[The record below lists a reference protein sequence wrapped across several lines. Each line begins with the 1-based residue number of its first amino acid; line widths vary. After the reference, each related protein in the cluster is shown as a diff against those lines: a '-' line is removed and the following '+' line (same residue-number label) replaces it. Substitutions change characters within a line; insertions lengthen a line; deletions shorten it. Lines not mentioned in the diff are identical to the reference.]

1 MSGTPPLSDD
11 YCASALR
18 DARRFSGT
26 YDQGTSGTLA
36 AHTARLLKE
45 RERLLTTIQKLENE
59 NAAMRSAV
67 KDRIG
72 EQMPGTIDLE
82 QAWGAH
88 KARHQETM
96 KAAAAGA
103 ASSCRVF
110 AAKPP
115 AEAAVSP
122 AEELCQKTSE
132 VIRDRRPKYGGPRAH
147 FARTVGMVNAA
158 FSGVLKRPLTEAD
171 WATIMILD
179 KVARYMGPT
188 STVDGPIDIAGYA
201 ACLYE
206 VSQPE

>member
-26 YDQGTSGTLA
+26 FDQGTSGTLA

-67 KDRIG
+67 NDRIG
-72 EQMPGTIDLE
+72 EPVPATIDLDK
-82 QAWGAH
+82 AWATH

-96 KAAAAGA
+96 KAAGS

-110 AAKPP
+110 SAKPP
-115 AEAAVSP
+115 AESTVSP
-122 AEELCQKTSE
+122 AEELCKKTSE
-132 VIRDRRPKYGGPRAH
+132 VIRDRRPKYGGPRQH

>member
-1 MSGTPPLSDD
+1 MAGTLPLTDD

-67 KDRIG
+67 QDRIG
-72 EQMPGTIDLE
+72 EPVPATIDLE
-82 QAWGAH
+82 AAWGTH
-88 KARHQETM
+88 KARHLETM
-96 KAAAAGA
+96 KAAGAGA

-110 AAKPP
+110 SAKPP
-115 AEAAVSP
+115 AAAAVSP
-122 AEELCQKTSE
+122 AEELCEKTAE
-132 VIRDRRPKYGGPRAH
+132 VIRDRRPKYGGPRHH

-158 FSGVLKRPLTEAD
+158 FAEVLKRPLTEAD
-171 WATIMILD
+171 WAVIMILD
-179 KVARYMGPT
+179 KVARYKGPA
-188 STVDGPIDIAGYA
+188 STIDGPIDIAGYA

>member
-1 MSGTPPLSDD
+1 MPGIAPLTDD
-11 YCASALR
+11 YCAAALR

-67 KDRIG
+67 NDRIG
-72 EQMPGTIDLE
+72 EPVPGAIDLE

-103 ASSCRVF
+103 VSSCRVF
-110 AAKPP
+110 SAKAP
-115 AEAAVSP
+115 ADAAVSP

>member
-72 EQMPGTIDLE
+72 EQMPATVDLE

-110 AAKPP
+110 SAKPP
-115 AEAAVSP
+115 ADAAVSP

>member
-1 MSGTPPLSDD
+1 M
-11 YCASALR
+11 
-18 DARRFSGT
+18 
-26 YDQGTSGTLA
+26 
-36 AHTARLLKE
+36 
-45 RERLLTTIQKLENE
+45 TTIQKLENE

-67 KDRIG
+67 NDRIG
-72 EQMPGTIDLE
+72 EPVPGAIDLDR
-82 QAWGAH
+82 AWATH
-88 KARHQETM
+88 MARHQETIN
-96 KAAAAGA
+96 AAGA

-110 AAKPP
+110 SAKPP
-115 AEAAVSP
+115 AAAAVSP
-122 AEELCQKTSE
+122 AEELCQKTAA

>member
-1 MSGTPPLSDD
+1 
-11 YCASALR
+11 
-18 DARRFSGT
+18 
-26 YDQGTSGTLA
+26 
-36 AHTARLLKE
+36 
-45 RERLLTTIQKLENE
+45 LTTIQKLENE

-67 KDRIG
+67 SDRIG
-72 EQMPGTIDLE
+72 EPVPATIDLE
-82 QAWGAH
+82 QAWKSH
-88 KARHQETM
+88 KARHTETM
-96 KAAAAGA
+96 RSAGSSWRVFSAKSADAAA
-103 ASSCRVF
+103 
-110 AAKPP
+110 
-115 AEAAVSP
+115 ESP
-122 AEELCQKTSE
+122 AEELCQKTAA

-158 FSGVLKRPLTEAD
+158 FAGVLTRPLTEAD